1 MRRSSSRSPTM
12 SLGQSVARV
21 CVTSPSLR
29 RKSVSSCIGN
39 DQEVKF
45 LGKKSEDTNFTIDD
59 QAAETEYGGGNK
71 VMVVVGST
79 LEAKGALDWALSHTI
94 QAEDTIVLLHVTK
107 PRKRES
113 SKRKRNPRADDLLNS
128 MKNMCQKR
136 KPGVR
141 IEVTK
146 VEGKEKGALIV
157 EAAKQLKV
165 SLLVLGQRKKS
176 IIWRLVRRLVARRG
190 GSGGGGGGVVDY
202 CIQNASCM
210 TIAVRRKSNQLGG
223 YLITTKRHKKF
234 WLLA

>member
-1 MRRSSSRSPTM
+1 MVRSDSRSPTM
-12 SLGQSVARV
+12 SLGRSVARV
-21 CVTSPSLR
+21 RVTSPSLK
-29 RKSVSSCIGN
+29 RKPASSCIRN

-45 LGKKSEDTNFTIDD
+45 LGDKPEDTNFRIN
-59 QAAETEYGGGNK
+59 AAAAGAEYDGGNK
-71 VMVVVGST
+71 VMVVADSSM
-79 LEAKGALDWALSHTI
+79 EAKGALDWALSHTI
-94 QAEDTIVLLHVTK
+94 QPQDTIVLLHVGK

-113 SKRKRNPRADDLLNS
+113 SKRKRNPRVDDLLNS
-128 MKNMCQKR
+128 MKNMCQMK

-141 IEVTK
+141 VEVAK
-146 VEGKEKGALIV
+146 VEGKEKGAIIV
-157 EAAKQLKV
+157 EGAKQLKV

-176 IIWRLVRRLVARRG
+176 IIWRLMRRLTAKR
-190 GSGGGGGGVVDY
+190 GGVVDY